1 MLCFF
6 SQVFLGVF
14 FGFFFTVSG
23 YRIKRVYLLIFC
35 MSVTQQVALK

>member
-6 SQVFLGVF
+6 LQVF
-14 FGFFFTVSG
+14 FGFFPAVSG
-23 YRIKRVYLLIFC
+23 YRIKQVYLLIFC

>member
-6 SQVFLGVF
+6 FAGVFLF
-14 FGFFFTVSG
+14 LFFTVSG
-23 YRIKRVYLLIFC
+23 YRIKQVYLLIFC